1 MSITKTALATELG
14 ITRFVLD
21 RKIKDLTSQKA
32 LRLRAPQPRK
42 PVSDKLA
49 NAIRESMSE
58 DKRIVLSET
67 YKGAYPVDTIDRIY
81 EDSGQTIVI
90 PSTRDPEDYDI
101 QLAINSPL
109 EFSEDE
115 EPEESDPELE
125 ENKGSLINTRMTE
138 FRKEALAEFGDYPK
152 RVSDHYE
159 TIKDPN
165 PPTDEEV
172 EEAIEGWRKA
182 FSNPI
187 VTPEIEREEETLEP
201 DPPIEDE
208 KESWL
213 AEWKDR
219 QAKAIRNL
227 PGNEEPEKVIQE
239 KPGQAIHPMFKLQLD
254 VIAAIVIILTDAI
267 CCWWIAYNS
276 FDGQAAIYASA
287 LFFLGGMASGYAAVR
302 FIATEKSALA
312 DDWSNGLMVYQ
323 IALHVC
329 ALEVLQSYS
338 FLVGKIVIAIGFAMS
353 MKVLAKSFRNAQI
366 KSL

>member
-32 LRLRAPQPRK
+32 LKLRAPQPRK

-49 NAIRESMSE
+49 DAIRESLSE
-58 DKRIVLSET
+58 DTSVEDLEELVIV
-67 YKGAYPVDTIDRIY
+67 
-81 EDSGQTIVI
+81 
-90 PSTRDPEDYDI
+90 PSTRDTEDYEI
-101 QLAINSPL
+101 QEAVYRQLD
-109 EFSEDE
+109 FSEDE
-115 EPEESDPELE
+115 ELKEADPELE
-125 ENKGSLINTRMTE
+125 ENKGSLINARMTE
-138 FRKEALAEFGDYPK
+138 FRKEALAEFAGSTD

-159 TIKDPN
+159 TIEDLN

-172 EEAIEGWRKA
+172 EEAIEDWRKA
-182 FSNPI
+182 FDNPI
-187 VTPEIEREEETLEP
+187 VTPKP

-208 KESWL
+208 KENWL
-213 AEWKDR
+213 VEWKER
-219 QAKAIRNL
+219 QAKAIRSL
-227 PGNEEPEKVIQE
+227 PGNEEPEKVDQE

-276 FDGQAAIYASA
+276 FDGQAAIHASA

-302 FIATEKSALA
+302 FIATEKSTLS

-353 MKVLAKSFRNAQI
+353 MKVLAKSFRNVQI

>member
-32 LRLRAPQPRK
+32 LKLRAPQPRK

-49 NAIRESMSE
+49 DAIRESMSE
-58 DKRIVLSET
+58 DAPVEDLEELVIV
-67 YKGAYPVDTIDRIY
+67 
-81 EDSGQTIVI
+81 
-90 PSTRDPEDYDI
+90 PSTRNLEDYEI
-101 QLAINSPL
+101 QGAVYRQL
-109 EFSEDE
+109 EFSEDD
-115 EPEESDPELE
+115 EPEEADPDLE
-125 ENKGSLINTRMTE
+125 ENKGSLINTRLSE
-138 FRKEALAEFGDYPK
+138 FRKEALEEFADYPK

-159 TIKDPN
+159 TTEDPS
-165 PPTDEEV
+165 PPTKEEV
-172 EEAIEGWRKA
+172 EEAIEGWRKV
-182 FSNPI
+182 FDNPI
-187 VTPEIEREEETLEP
+187 EVPEIDQEQEKPEP

-208 KESWL
+208 KENWL

-219 QAKAIRNL
+219 QAKAIRDL
-227 PGNEEPEKVIQE
+227 PVNEEPEKVVQE
-239 KPGQAIHPMFKLQLD
+239 KPGEAIHPMFKLQLD

-302 FIATEKSALA
+302 FIATEKSTLA
-312 DDWSNGLMVYQ
+312 DDWSNGLMIYQ